1 WGWGISSQ
9 YSFPVIQNA
18 ASASRCSEA
27 RRGGRWRHTHSGPAN
42 CHLIGKGEEQ
52 FRNGKPERSGSGKI
66 DDEVK
71 LGRLLD
77 PQVACLGPAQN
88 LVDVAGA
95 PIVVQEVRQWG

>member
-1 WGWGISSQ
+1 MKRRERITLLGGAAGW
-9 YSFPVIQNA
+9 PLA
-18 ASASRCSEA
+18 AHAQRP
-27 RRGGRWRHTHSGPAN
+27 GN
-42 CHLIGKGEEQ
+42 CHLIRKGEER

-77 PQVACLGPAQN
+77 RQVACLGPAQN

-95 PIVVQEVRQWG
+95 PIVIQEVRQWE